1 MNKIILDLNSP
12 VFQKDLFSLNK
23 DEAYSLLKTL
33 KKLAQMDWE
42 NLYKDQGLKWELI
55 YSKKGKCGENIY
67 SFRISKKFRATAL
80 RDSNYLRILSL
91 HTDHDSTY
99 Q

>member
-12 VFQKDLFSLNK
+12 VSQKDLFSLNK

-55 YSKKGKCGENIY
+55 Y
-67 SFRISKKFRATAL
+67 
-80 RDSNYLRILSL
+80 
-91 HTDHDSTY
+91 
-99 Q
+99 